1 MSQFK
6 IGQTVETN
14 AHQQGLVQ
22 YVGPIHVAEGDWL
35 GIELP
40 KPEGKNDGSLRGER
54 YFSCPPFH
62 GLFTKES
69 NILTIIA
76 QPAPKP
82 APTPVPSTSTTKA
95 LAKPKLSTVAKPR
108 PSSVMAPKPAPRT
121 SIIAKRQSVAP
132 IQSNAALRAP
142 ARKASIA
149 GLPSNVNTEHN
160 VKPAQ
165 STTPRTSAAASTTS
179 ATSTVKTQRDGNLET
194 LLTKIRHLEKNHNDD
209 QEQLKELSQVK
220 DERDRFKAILQKIQT
235 KYQVLHQ
242 DFADQKTVS
251 QDLQTQMDQMSRSQ
265 QEHEIDLEDALIDKE
280 MAEERAD
287 QVEAEVDSLRS
298 KLEEKEMELEILR
311 EEAELF
317 KADMTPEERQN
328 AGYYQVQHDNERLRQ
343 ALVVLKEMTEEKER
357 DNKARFLELEADV
370 ASLEALRQE
379 NIELKEQIH
388 NTSSIVEHL
397 RAQVDASAEW
407 EDVSM
412 ELTAKNQEL
421 EDRVSTQEVV
431 IRDLESIRELNEELE
446 LQHAEQEDDL
456 LKDLEAKDIEIAEQR
471 RQIEAQVVQLAEDKT
486 LISKFRDLVMD
497 LQMRADAA
505 DLSKTMTEAQ
515 VKDTTGRFNEVMDL
529 NRQLRAAS
537 VQDTKRKIDLGLSE
551 LKAEEASEALQI
563 LKQTESGEFQN
574 SEALQAYFT
583 SKRIF
588 SKSKLL
594 GQVVQDWDSHMDVGG
609 RLDDT
614 ISRTHCMDTVNH
626 LYNIRVG
633 SRNFWAVIAA
643 SPLPQFNKFGPS
655 YPELITVERTIDQ
668 GLDVM
673 KNDEVN
679 YAELAGSLERSTKI
693 HEAVLTNYQEA
704 LSARPADETIARVYM
719 IHNKYQRIGCTLDV
733 VRYAMKRA
741 GDDIFEPCQEAKDHL
756 TELTETVKG
765 VLAICNKLGMTLQ
778 ALRNDSMYPEFP
790 TSLPN
795 IIAMESSIGRSSQ
808 AIAQLGRKII
818 DEVLSYSTLQERSSS
833 LDKEAE
839 CTAFT
844 AKLRQLMDEMN
855 DLYHESH
862 APTMGAM
869 IRSWIEHASVL
880 MNNIEIEE
888 GPTPWL
894 QKAKQA
900 EAARKKNAEASVLLE
915 NLKAEHLTTHMSLL
929 ERERVIETK
938 SLEVEH
944 LEAKYRDATNK
955 VNDTQQ
961 LRDKVA
967 VAEQEAMG
975 LREQVTVLQKNIKSL
990 EEHVDRSDRS
1000 DLKRQSS
1007 DASKITTAAVEQ
1019 KAVAQALPAQ
1029 LETMLSALQ
1038 MENHWLRRREHTD
1051 MFERNLKHVFTR
1063 LRQDQ
1068 RIKRIQAG
1076 EVELLDVWYDD
1087 EDDEVYPIK
1096 PRNPSTFFKEIP
1108 APPTVPAVQSTDSK
1122 DSSETPAPN
1131 TTEPRLKMPP
1141 LALEQAQTSS
1151 QATFE
1156 NYAAQW
1162 ADYVFF
1168 RDSDLSTIG
1177 EESDEDASSLFDT
1190 LSEMDDDV
1198 AYLDDFSRVN
1208 HSVTLS
1214 SISHADDTLG
1224 LEGFSAVKNTL
1235 GLEGFSEVAV

>member
-40 KPEGKNDGSLRGER
+40 LPEGKNDGSLRGER

-82 APTPVPSTSTTKA
+82 APATSTMKPP
-95 LAKPKLSTVAKPR
+95 AKPKLPTVAKPR
-108 PSSVMAPKPAPRT
+108 PSSVITPKPAPRT
-121 SIIAKRQSVAP
+121 SIIAKRQSIAP
-132 IQSNAALRAP
+132 VQSNAALRAP

-149 GLPSNVNTEHN
+149 GLSSTSNTEHN

-165 STTPRTSAAASTTS
+165 SSAPRTSAAASTTS
-179 ATSTVKTQRDGNLET
+179 TASAVKTQRDGNLET

-220 DERDRFKAILQKIQT
+220 DERDRFKSILQKIQT

-242 DFADQKTVS
+242 DFADQKTVT
-251 QDLQTQMDQMSRSQ
+251 QDLQVQYDQISRAQ

-298 KLEEKEMELEILR
+298 KLEEKEMELDILR
-311 EEAELF
+311 DEAELF
-317 KADMTPEERQN
+317 KADMTHEERQN

-379 NIELKEQIH
+379 NADLKEQIH
-388 NTSSIVEHL
+388 DTNSIVEHL

-412 ELTAKNQEL
+412 ELTSKNQEL

-446 LQHAEQEDDL
+446 LQHAEQEEDL

-471 RQIEAQVVQLAEDKT
+471 RQLEVQVVQLAEDKT
-486 LISKFRDLVMD
+486 LISKFRDLVLD

-505 DLSKTMTEAQ
+505 ESSKTMTEAQ

-537 VQDTKRKIDLGLSE
+537 VQDTNRKIDLGLSE
-551 LKAEEASEALQI
+551 LKAEEAEEALQI

-583 SKRIF
+583 SKRI
-588 SKSKLL
+588 SRKSKLL
-594 GQVVQDWDSHMDVGG
+594 SQVVRDWDSHISVGG
-609 RLDDT
+609 RLDDA
-614 ISRTHCMDTVNH
+614 ISRTHCHDTVDH
-626 LYNIRVG
+626 LYTIRNG
-633 SRNFWAVIAA
+633 SKNFWAVIAA

-704 LSARPADETIARVYM
+704 LIARPANETIARVYM
-719 IHNKYQRIGCTLDV
+719 IYSKYTRIVSTFDV

-741 GDDIFEPCQEAKDHL
+741 GDDIHEPCQEANDHL
-756 TELTETVKG
+756 AELTETVNG
-765 VLAICNKLGMTLQ
+765 VVAVCNKLGLTLQ
-778 ALRNDSMYPEFP
+778 ALRDDSMYPEFP

-808 AIAQLGRKII
+808 AIAQLGRKIV
-818 DEVLSYSTLQERSSS
+818 DEVLSHSISQERSSS
-833 LDKEAE
+833 LDKDAE
-839 CTAFT
+839 CAAFT

-855 DLYHESH
+855 RLYQESH

-900 EAARKKNAEASVLLE
+900 EAERKKNAEASVLLE

-967 VAEQEAMG
+967 VAEQDAME
-975 LREQVTVLQKNIKSL
+975 LREQVVVLQKKIKSL

-1019 KAVAQALPAQ
+1019 KPVAQALPAQ

-1038 MENHWLRRREHTD
+1038 TENHWLRRREHTD
-1051 MFERNLKHVFTR
+1051 MFDRNLKHIFTR

-1068 RIKRIQAG
+1068 RMKRIQAG
-1076 EVELLDVWYDD
+1076 EIELLDVWYED
-1087 EDDEVYPIK
+1087 EGDEVYPIK
-1096 PRNPSTFFKEIP
+1096 PQNPSTFFKELSV
-1108 APPTVPAVQSTDSK
+1108 PTVSK
-1122 DSSETPAPN
+1122 DSSKPAAPK
-1131 TTEPRLKMPP
+1131 TTKPRPKMPP

-1151 QATFE
+1151 QASLE
-1156 NYAAQW
+1156 SYAAQW

-1168 RDSDLSTIG
+1168 RDCDLSAIG
-1177 EESDEDASSLFDT
+1177 EESDEDASSLFDS

-1198 AYLDDFSRVN
+1198 AYLEDWSAN
-1208 HSVTLS
+1208 N
-1214 SISHADDTLG
+1214 TLG
-1224 LEGFSAVKNTL
+1224 LEGFSAIKNTL
-1235 GLEGFSEVAV
+1235 GLESFSEVAV